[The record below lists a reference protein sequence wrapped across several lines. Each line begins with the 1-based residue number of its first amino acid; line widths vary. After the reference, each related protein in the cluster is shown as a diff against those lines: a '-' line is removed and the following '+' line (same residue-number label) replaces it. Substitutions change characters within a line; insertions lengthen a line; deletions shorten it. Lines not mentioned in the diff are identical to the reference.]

1 MPRRLP
7 FAPVETVTY
16 RQLLPGGADTDADA
30 FLSALTLR
38 HESRDIQRPYT
49 IVNFVASVDGRAT
62 IDGRSRKLG
71 DAGDRE
77 LFRALRE
84 RADAVLVGTGTL
96 AAESYGR
103 MLVQAER
110 RERRTAAGRPPE
122 PLVATISRSVSVPLG
137 IPLFQ
142 EPEAHVV
149 VFSPM
154 PPVMSTLTK
163 LAARLD
169 HRPLQFGHQSR
180 LRPIVESLAHDYD
193 VRVLLCEGGPKLFGA
208 LLRERLVDELFLTL
222 APKLVGGA
230 SGPAVVSGPPP
241 EVPVAVTL
249 ASALERDGSLFL
261 RYTFD

>member
-7 FAPVETVTY
+7 FAPVETVSY
-16 RQLLPGGADTDADA
+16 RQLLPSSGSTDADA
-30 FLSALTLR
+30 FVSALPLR
-38 HESRDIQRPYT
+38 HADPDATRPYT
-49 IVNFVASVDGRAT
+49 VVNFVASVDGHT
-62 IDGRSRKLG
+62 TVDGRSRKLG

-96 AAESYGR
+96 AAENYGR
-103 MLVQAER
+103 MLVQPER
-110 RERRTAAGRPPE
+110 RERRVAAGRPAE
-122 PLVATISRSVSVPLG
+122 PLVATISRRNRIPLG

-142 EPEAHVV
+142 EAGAHVV

-154 PPVMSTLTK
+154 PPVMSTMTV
-163 LAARLD
+163 LAARQD
-169 HRPLQFGHQSR
+169 HRPLPFGHQSR
-180 LRPIVESLAHDYD
+180 LGPILETLSREYGVAT
-193 VRVLLCEGGPKLFGA
+193 LLCEGGPQLFGA

-241 EVPVAVTL
+241 EVPVEVTL

-261 RYTFD
+261 RYRF